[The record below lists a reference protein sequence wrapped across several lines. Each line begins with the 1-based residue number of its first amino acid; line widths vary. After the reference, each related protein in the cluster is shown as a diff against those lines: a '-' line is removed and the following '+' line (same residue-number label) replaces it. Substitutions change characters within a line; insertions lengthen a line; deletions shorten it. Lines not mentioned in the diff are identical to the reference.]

1 MQTLE
6 ALQRKVRTAEELH
19 SVVKTMKALA
29 AVSIRQYEK
38 AVESLAAYQ
47 RTVELGLRIVLAT
60 GPDRTTIARPA
71 PHRGV
76 GAIVFGSDQGMCG
89 QLNEQ
94 IAAHAMHALQQAGAP
109 PRDHRLA
116 TVGGRVAARLE
127 EAGQPVGARFTV
139 PDSIATITPRVQELL
154 LHIEAWHAQRHLD
167 HVYLF
172 YSRHLSS
179 ASYQPHTVRLLPV
192 DQAWL
197 QRVQQQAWPS
207 QTLPTFTMDRERLFS
222 ALIRQYLFISLYQ
235 ALAESLASEH
245 ASRLAAM
252 QHADRN
258 IQERLEELRAQFRQQ
273 RQLAI
278 TTELLD
284 IVAGF
289 EALTTTQRQPSQRSS
304 SLPMI
309 SWGAASVPS
318 HGGETAP
325 RC

>member
-1 MQTLE
+1 
-6 ALQRKVRTAEELH
+6 
-19 SVVKTMKALA
+19 
-29 AVSIRQYEK
+29 
-38 AVESLAAYQ
+38 
-47 RTVELGLRIVLAT
+47 
-60 GPDRTTIARPA
+60 
-71 PHRGV
+71 
-76 GAIVFGSDQGMCG
+76 MCG
-89 QLNEQ
+89 PLNEQ
-94 IAAHAMHALQQAGAP
+94 IAVHAVHALQQVGVP
-109 PRDHRLA
+109 PRDYRLA
-116 TVGGRVAARLE
+116 TVGTRIEARLK
-127 EAGQPVGARFTV
+127 EAGQPMAACFAV
-139 PDSIATITPRVQELL
+139 PDSIAALTPRVQDLL
-154 LHIEAWHAQRHLD
+154 LHIEAWHAQHHLD

-179 ASYQPHTVRLLPV
+179 VAYQPHTVHLLPV
-192 DQAWL
+192 DQTWL
-197 QRVQQQAWPS
+197 QGIRQHAWPS
-207 QTLPTFTMDRERLFS
+207 QVLPTFTMDRERLFS

-258 IQERLEELRAQFRQQ
+258 IQERLEELRAQFRQ

-289 EALTTTQRQPSQRSS
+289 EALTTTQRQPSQRSL

-309 SWGAASVPS
+309 SWDAASVPS

>member
-1 MQTLE
+1 VQTLE
-6 ALQRKVRTAEELH
+6 ALQRQVRTAEDLH

-47 RTVELGLRIVLAT
+47 RTVELGLRIVLTA
-60 GPDRTTIARPA
+60 GLDRMTIGKPA
-71 PHRGV
+71 PRRGV

-94 IAAHAMHALQQAGAP
+94 IAAHAVYTLQQVGEP
-109 PRDHRLA
+109 PRDRRVA
-116 TVGGRVAARLE
+116 TVGARVAARLE
-127 EAGQPVGARFTV
+127 EAGQPVAERFAV

-154 LHIEAWHAQRHLD
+154 LHIEAWHAQRQLD
-167 HVYLF
+167 HIYLF
-172 YSRHLSS
+172 YSRHLSG
-179 ASYQPHTVRLLPV
+179 ATYQPHTVQLLPV

-197 QRVQQQAWPS
+197 ERVQQQAWPS
-207 QTLPTFTMDRERLFS
+207 PTLPTFTMDGERLFS
-222 ALIRQYLFISLYQ
+222 ALIRQYLFVSLYQ

-278 TTELLD
+278 TSELLD

-289 EALTTTQRQPSQRSS
+289 EALTTTPRQPSQRS
-304 SLPMI
+304 
-309 SWGAASVPS
+309 
-318 HGGETAP
+318 
-325 RC
+325 

>member
-1 MQTLE
+1 MESVNVHTLE
-6 ALQRKVRTAEELH
+6 ALQRRVRTAEDLH
-19 SVVKTMKALA
+19 SVVRTMKALA

-38 AVESLAAYQ
+38 AVESLTAYQ
-47 RTVELGLRIVLAT
+47 RTVELGLRIVLTA
-60 GPDRTTIARPA
+60 GPNRMTIARLA
-71 PHRGV
+71 PRRGV
-76 GAIVFGSDQGMCG
+76 GTIVFGSDQGMCG

-94 IAAHAMHALQQAGAP
+94 IASHAVQALEQIDAP
-109 PRDHRLA
+109 LRGRHLA
-116 TVGGRVAARLE
+116 TVGARVAARLG
-127 EAGQPVGARFTV
+127 EAGQLVAARFAV

-154 LHIEAWHAQRHLD
+154 LHIEAWHAQYHLD

-179 ASYQPHTVRLLPV
+179 ATYQPHMVHLLPV

-197 QRVQQQAWPS
+197 QRIQQQAWPS
-207 QTLPTFTMDRERLFS
+207 TVLPTFTMERERLFS
-222 ALIRQYLFISLYQ
+222 ALIRQYLFVSLYQ

-289 EALTTTQRQPSQRSS
+289 EALTPPPRQPSTRASS
-304 SLPMI
+304 
-309 SWGAASVPS
+309 
-318 HGGETAP
+318 P
-325 RC
+325 RRIP

>member
-1 MQTLE
+1 MRSVDVQTLE
-6 ALQRKVRTAEELH
+6 ALQRRVRTAEELH

-38 AVESLAAYQ
+38 AVEALAAYQ

-60 GPDRTTIARPA
+60 GPDHLTFARPA
-71 PHRGV
+71 PRRGV

-94 IAAHAMHALQQAGAP
+94 IAAHAVHTLQQVGTP
-109 PRDHRLA
+109 PRDRRLA
-116 TVGGRVAARLE
+116 TVGARVAARLE
-127 EAGQPVGARFTV
+127 ETGQSVAARFAV
-139 PDSIATITPRVQELL
+139 PDSIATITPRVQELI
-154 LHIEAWHAQRHLD
+154 LHIEAWHAQHHLD
-167 HVYLF
+167 HVYLL

-179 ASYQPHTVRLLPV
+179 VAYQPHTVHLLPV

-197 QRVQQQAWPS
+197 QRVQQHAWPS
-207 QTLPTFTMDRERLFS
+207 PVLPTFTMDRERLFS
-222 ALIRQYLFISLYQ
+222 ALLRQYLFISLYQ

-289 EALTTTQRQPSQRSS
+289 EALTT
-304 SLPMI
+304 
-309 SWGAASVPS
+309 
-318 HGGETAP
+318 P
-325 RC
+325 R

>member
-1 MQTLE
+1 MRSVNVQTLD
-6 ALQRKVRTAEELH
+6 ALQRQVRTAEELH
-19 SVVKTMKALA
+19 SVVRTMKALA

-47 RTVELGLRIVLAT
+47 RTVELGLRIVLTA
-60 GPDRTTIARPA
+60 GPDHLTIARQA
-71 PHRGV
+71 PRRGV

-94 IAAHAMHALQQAGAP
+94 IAAHAVHALQEVGAGP
-109 PRDHRLA
+109 DNRRLA
-116 TVGGRVAARLE
+116 TVGARVATRLE
-127 EAGQPVGARFTV
+127 EAGQLVAARFAV

-154 LHIEAWHAQRHLD
+154 LHIEASHAQHHLD

-179 ASYQPHTVRLLPV
+179 ATYQPHTVPLLPV
-192 DQAWL
+192 DRAWL
-197 QRVQQQAWPS
+197 QWVQQHAWPS
-207 QTLPTFTMDRERLFS
+207 RVLPTFTIERERLFS

-235 ALAESLASEH
+235 AMAESLASEH

-289 EALTTTQRQPSQRSS
+289 EALTTT
-304 SLPMI
+304 
-309 SWGAASVPS
+309 
-318 HGGETAP
+318 
-325 RC
+325 

>member
-1 MQTLE
+1 VQTLG
-6 ALQRKVRTAEELH
+6 ALQRQVRTAEELH

-38 AVESLAAYQ
+38 AVESLQAYQ
-47 RTVELGLRIVLAT
+47 RTVDLGLRIVLTA
-60 GPDRTTIARPA
+60 GPEPITIARPA
-71 PHRGV
+71 PRRGV
-76 GAIVFGSDQGMCG
+76 GALVFGSDQGMCG

-94 IAAHAMHALQQAGAP
+94 IAAHAMHALEQVGAP
-109 PRDHRLA
+109 RRDRRLA
-116 TVGGRVAARLE
+116 TVGARVAARLE
-127 EAGQPVGARFTV
+127 EAGQPVAALFAV

-154 LHIEAWHAQRHLD
+154 LHIEAWHAQRQLE

-179 ASYQPHTVRLLPV
+179 ATYQPHTVHLLPV

-197 QRVQQQAWPS
+197 RRAQEQAWPS
-207 QTLPTFTMDRERLFS
+207 SVLPTFTMDRERLFT

-235 ALAESLASEH
+235 ALTESLASEH

-258 IQERLEELRAQFRQQ
+258 IQERLEELRGQFRQQ
-273 RQLAI
+273 RQMAI

-289 EALTTTQRQPSQRSS
+289 EALTPPSQPRSRAS
-304 SLPMI
+304 STRLMP
-309 SWGAASVPS
+309 
-318 HGGETAP
+318 
-325 RC
+325 

>member
-19 SVVKTMKALA
+19 SVVRTMKALA

-47 RTVELGLRIVLAT
+47 RTVELGLRIVLTA
-60 GPDRTTIARPA
+60 GPAGLTIARPA
-71 PHRGV
+71 PRRGV
-76 GAIVFGSDQGMCG
+76 GVIVFGSDQGMCG

-94 IAAHAMHALQQAGAP
+94 IAAHAVHAMQQVGAG
-109 PRDHRLA
+109 PRDRRLA
-116 TVGGRVAARLE
+116 TVGGRVAAHLE
-127 EAGQPVGARFTV
+127 EGGQPVAARFAV

-154 LHIEAWHAQRHLD
+154 LHIEAWHAQQQLA

-179 ASYQPHTVRLLPV
+179 VAYQPHTVHLLPV
-192 DQAWL
+192 DQPWL
-197 QRVQQQAWPS
+197 QRVQQHAWPS
-207 QTLPTFTMDRERLFS
+207 QALPTFTMDRERLFS

-252 QHADRN
+252 QYADRN
-258 IQERLEELRAQFRQQ
+258 IHERLEELRAEFRQQ

-289 EALTTTQRQPSQRSS
+289 EALTDKQP
-304 SLPMI
+304 
-309 SWGAASVPS
+309 
-318 HGGETAP
+318 
-325 RC
+325 

>member
-1 MQTLE
+1 VQTLD
-6 ALQRKVRTAEELH
+6 ALQRKIRTAEELH

-29 AVSIRQYEK
+29 AISIRQYEK

-47 RTVELGLRIVLAT
+47 RTVELGLRIVLTT
-60 GPDRTTIARPA
+60 GPDRLTIARPA
-71 PHRGV
+71 PRRGV

-94 IAAHAMHALQQAGAP
+94 IAAHAVQALQQVGAP
-109 PRDHRLA
+109 LGDRRLA
-116 TVGGRVAARLE
+116 TVGARVATRIEETGQPVAARF
-127 EAGQPVGARFTV
+127 AV

-154 LHIEAWHAQRHLD
+154 LHIEAWHAQHHLD
-167 HVYLF
+167 HIYLF

-179 ASYQPHTVRLLPV
+179 ATYQPHTVHLLPV
-192 DQAWL
+192 DQTWF
-197 QRVQQQAWPS
+197 QRVQQHAWPS
-207 QTLPTFTMDRERLFS
+207 AVLPTFTMDRERLFS
-222 ALIRQYLFISLYQ
+222 ALIRQYLFVSLYQ

-258 IQERLEELRAQFRQQ
+258 IQERLDELRAEFRQQ

-278 TTELLD
+278 TSELLD

-289 EALTTTQRQPSQRSS
+289 EAITATQRQP
-304 SLPMI
+304 
-309 SWGAASVPS
+309 GK
-318 HGGETAP
+318 
-325 RC
+325 

>member
-1 MQTLE
+1 VQTLE

-19 SVVKTMKALA
+19 SVVRTMKALA
-29 AVSIRQYEK
+29 AASIRQYEK

-47 RTVELGLRIVLAT
+47 RTVELGLRIVLTA
-60 GPDRTTIARPA
+60 GPARLTIAKPA
-71 PHRGV
+71 PRRGV

-94 IAAHAMHALQQAGAP
+94 IAAHAVHAMQQVGAG
-109 PRDHRLA
+109 PRDRRLS
-116 TVGGRVAARLE
+116 TVGGRVAAHLE
-127 EAGQPVGARFTV
+127 EGGQPVAARFAV

-154 LHIEAWHAQRHLD
+154 LHIEAWHAQQQLA

-179 ASYQPHTVRLLPV
+179 VAYQPHTVHLLPV
-192 DQAWL
+192 DQTWL
-197 QRVQQQAWPS
+197 QRVQQHAWPS
-207 QTLPTFTMDRERLFS
+207 QALPTFTMDRERLFS

-258 IQERLEELRAQFRQQ
+258 IHERLEELRAEFRQQ

-289 EALTTTQRQPSQRSS
+289 EALADKQP
-304 SLPMI
+304 
-309 SWGAASVPS
+309 
-318 HGGETAP
+318 
-325 RC
+325 

>member
-1 MQTLE
+1 MESVKVQTLE
-6 ALQRKVRTAEELH
+6 GLQRRVRTAEQLH

-29 AVSIRQYEK
+29 AVGIRQYEK

-47 RTVELGLRIVLAT
+47 RTVELGLRIVLTA
-60 GPDRTTIARPA
+60 GPDRMTVARPA
-71 PHRGV
+71 PRRGV

-94 IAAHAMHALQQAGAP
+94 IAAHAVQALQQLGALSGE
-109 PRDHRLA
+109 HRLA
-116 TVGGRVAARLE
+116 TVGARVAARLD
-127 EAGQPVGARFTV
+127 EAGQPVAARFAV

-154 LHIEAWHAQRHLD
+154 LHIEAWHAQRQLA

-172 YSRHLSS
+172 YSQHLSS
-179 ASYQPHTVRLLPV
+179 ATYQPHTMHLLPV

-207 QTLPTFTMDRERLFS
+207 PVLPTFTMVRERLFS
-222 ALIRQYLFISLYQ
+222 ALIRQYLFASLYQ

-258 IQERLEELRAQFRQQ
+258 IQERLEELWAQFRQQ

-289 EALTTTQRQPSQRSS
+289 EALADQQP
-304 SLPMI
+304 
-309 SWGAASVPS
+309 
-318 HGGETAP
+318 
-325 RC
+325 